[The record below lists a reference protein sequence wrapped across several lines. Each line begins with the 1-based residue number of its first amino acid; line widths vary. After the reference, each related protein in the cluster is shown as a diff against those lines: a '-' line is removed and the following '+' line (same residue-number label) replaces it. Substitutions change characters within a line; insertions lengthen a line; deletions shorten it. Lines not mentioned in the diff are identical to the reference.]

1 MSRVFSNLNEGLE
14 PQLNDLLELAKREQK
29 KEDQMLDE
37 MFGVSVG
44 TPREDGARIIAF
56 NKIYQKKSVLERN
69 LKKIEAVAG
78 GSSQGRIDITA
89 SFREYL
95 RTEINQWF
103 KYNDAL
109 EVSKETLQQLTKNA
123 LYKAFYSADVKQK
136 KGDQKDE
143 EVKRAYIELAQMVEQ
158 MENDDPF
165 IQEVFDI
172 YFGSSLDNLIKQTK
186 KKVVTMK
193 DKKKVSELITGE
205 VGAHGKLQESVLALI
220 SNSLGGDGHM
230 IQTGKS
236 GQKADLMT
244 LYKAT
249 FELPNELFQSADVGE
264 SVREHFI
271 RRYRNFYN
279 TLNKQSGNI
288 VEISAKNYNLTSKFF
303 EQNGGFSAQGA
314 VSIKNLEKMLNE
326 YGYNKQNKQR
336 TDDLIFAL
344 TNIGPDTL
352 SQGTEII
359 SHSLSLLIGYFLFD
373 DIDMDI
379 GLNVNAIHLFNL
391 DGVYMPLSSF
401 LFAAYDTLKDFSTL
415 DKSMVSVSY
424 NPSSVGYQKVGAGE
438 LTKELWLKTAERKQS
453 QADLSIHFFKS
464 FPKYISDRYGSLAD
478 HLNKWG
484 T

>member
-1 MSRVFSNLNEGLE
+1 MSSVLSNINEGLE
-14 PQLNDLLELAKREQK
+14 PQLDDLLELAKREQK

-37 MFGVSVG
+37 MFGLSVG

-56 NKIYQKKSVLERN
+56 NKIYQKKSIIERN
-69 LKKIEAVAG
+69 LKKIEAVAN
-78 GSSQGRIDITA
+78 GSRQGRIDITA

-95 RTEINQWF
+95 NTEINQWF
-103 KYNDAL
+103 KHNDAL

-136 KGDQKDE
+136 KGSQEDE
-143 EVKRAYIELAQMVEQ
+143 EVRRAYIELAQMVEQ

-186 KKVVTMK
+186 KKTVTIK
-193 DKKKVSELITGE
+193 DKKKVSELITHE
-205 VGAHGKLQESVLALI
+205 VGAHGKLLESVLAFT
-220 SNSLGGDGHM
+220 SNSLGNGGLM
-230 IQTGKS
+230 IQAGKS
-236 GQKADLMT
+236 GQKTDLMT

-303 EQNGGFSAQGA
+303 EENGGFSAQGA
-314 VSIKNLEKMLNE
+314 ISIKNLEKMLNE
-326 YGYNKQNKQR
+326 YGYNKQR
-336 TDDLIFAL
+336 TDDLVFAL

-424 NPSSVGYQKVGAGE
+424 KPMSVGYQKVGAGE
-438 LTKELWLKTAERKQS
+438 LTKELWLKTAEKKQS
-453 QADLSIHFFKS
+453 QTDLSIHFFKS
-464 FPKYISDRYGSLAD
+464 FPKYISERYGGLAD
-478 HLNKWG
+478 QLSKWR